1 MSAVLFGSF
10 SILLTDLFTKNG
22 EGEGEGEERLKPPPA
37 PASAQSLG
45 RRLQVKKE

>member
-10 SILLTDLFTKNG
+10 SILLTDLFGKNVV
-22 EGEGEGEERLKPPPA
+22 GEGEERLKPPPA